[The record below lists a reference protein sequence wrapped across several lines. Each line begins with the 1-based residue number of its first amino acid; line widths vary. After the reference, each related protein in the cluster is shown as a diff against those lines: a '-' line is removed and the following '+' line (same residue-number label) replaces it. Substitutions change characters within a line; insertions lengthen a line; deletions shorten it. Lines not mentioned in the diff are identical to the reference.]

1 MAQKKKK
8 NSNYVTEKTIK
19 ASLEREKAEKKKRTT
34 RLALIITAIVL
45 AAALVVGAVIG
56 IVYAVRNHE
65 SFEVTHHA
73 TIVVKDYG
81 EIHVELYGEE
91 APITVENFVK
101 LANQGYYNGLTFHR
115 IIEGFMA
122 QGGNGGY
129 TSTIT
134 GEFESNGIENNIK
147 LSRGAIAMAR
157 TDDPDSASSQFFIVQ
172 DTEGAEHLNGD
183 YAGFGRVTSGMSVID
198 KICEDAK
205 PYDNNGSILP
215 GSQPIITSI
224 SIHAAH

>member
-19 ASLEREKAEKKKRTT
+19 AQLEREKAEKRRKTT
-34 RLALIITAIVL
+34 KLALIIAAIVV
-45 AAALVVGAVIG
+45 AAALIAGAVIG
-56 IVYAVRNHE
+56 IVHLAGNGE

-73 TIVVKDYG
+73 SIEIKNYG
-81 EIHVELYGEE
+81 TVHVELYGKE

-101 LANQGYYNGLTFHR
+101 LANQGYYTNTTFHR

-122 QGGNGGY
+122 QGGNGAS

-134 GEFESNGIENNIK
+134 GEFESNGIENNIT

-157 TDDPDSASSQFFIVQ
+157 TDDPDSASSQFFIVH

-183 YAGFGRVTSGMSVID
+183 YAGFGRVTGGMDVID

-205 PYDNNGSILP
+205 PYYNNGSILP
-215 GSQPIITSI
+215 ANQPIITSI

>member
-8 NSNYVTEKTIK
+8 NSNYVTEKTIQ
-19 ASLEREKAEKKKRTT
+19 ARLEREKNEKRRRTA
-34 RLALIITAIVL
+34 RLALIITAIAL
-45 AAALVVGAVIG
+45 ATALVVGAVIG
-56 IVYAVRNHE
+56 IIYAVRNTE

-73 TIVVKDYG
+73 SIEIANYG
-81 EIHVELYGEE
+81 TVHVELYGDE

-101 LANQGYYNGLTFHR
+101 LANQGYYNGTTFHR
-115 IIEGFMA
+115 IIEDFMA
-122 QGGNGGY
+122 QGGNGAS
-129 TSTIT
+129 TSTIV
-134 GEFESNGIENNIK
+134 GEFSSNGIENSIK

-157 TDDPDSASSQFFIVQ
+157 TDDPNSASSQFFIVH

-198 KICEDAK
+198 EICKDAK

-215 GSQPIITSI
+215 ASQPIITSI
-224 SIHAAH
+224 TIHTAH